1 MKITRLSCKGRKIGE
16 QRVIEKFAFLPITA
30 RKSDEIRW
38 LEKVRILQKVTVN
51 PIATDTLKWTNEY
64 FI

>member
-16 QRVIEKFAFLPITA
+16 QRVISKFAFLPTIA

-38 LEKVRILQKVTVN
+38 LERVRILQTVRIN

-64 FI
+64 FV